1 MSVLSWLIL
10 HKRFEL
16 IVEKTIRYKRV
27 SRRIKRVSVER
38 GSTVI
43 TGLSVTVTKD
53 QAGSADR
60 GRPITSKFSA
70 FFLYQIRLRSVVFL
84 VK

>member
-10 HKRFEL
+10 QKRFEL
-16 IVEKTIRYKRV
+16 IVEKTIRYIRV

-43 TGLSVTVTKD
+43 TDLKCQVSGLSDLT
-53 QAGSADR
+53 
-60 GRPITSKFSA
+60 PN
-70 FFLYQIRLRSVVFL
+70 
-84 VK
+84 

>member
-1 MSVLSWLIL
+1 MLDKVLQWMTA
-10 HKRFEL
+10 E
-16 IVEKTIRYKRV
+16 
-27 SRRIKRVSVER
+27 
-38 GSTVI
+38 
-43 TGLSVTVTKD
+43 LSVIVTKD
-53 QAGSADR
+53 QVGSGDR

>member
-1 MSVLSWLIL
+1 MSDIHVKSRIIKSRKKLLVLMSSG
-10 HKRFEL
+10 KRGGNLFYISKQYFEN
-16 IVEKTIRYKRV
+16 
-27 SRRIKRVSVER
+27 
-38 GSTVI
+38 
-43 TGLSVTVTKD
+43 LSVIVTKD